1 MSQFILLLPHAPAR
15 YQGMSEDD
23 YMDIIKD
30 YVAWT
35 EKMTADGVYVMG
47 EKLVDET
54 GKVLNRNGD
63 TVEVHDMPMTE
74 LAEILGGFMV
84 IEAADY
90 NAAVEVAKTCPH
102 LLHNDRIELREIH
115 AV

>member
-1 MSQFILLLPHAPAR
+1 MTQFALLLPHAPER
-15 YQGMSEDD
+15 YENMTEDD

-35 EKMTADGVYVMG
+35 EKMTADGVYVAG
-47 EKLVDET
+47 EKLVDES
-54 GKVLNRNGD
+54 GKTLTRNGD
-63 TVEVHDMPMTE
+63 TVDVHDMPMAE
-74 LAEILGGFMV
+74 LAEILGGFMI

-90 NAAVEVAKTCPH
+90 AAAVEIAKTCPH
-102 LLHNDRIELREIH
+102 LKHNDRIELREIH